1 MSENYSYG
9 TIPCPTNPCRIV
21 EVKILTTLNGGGSGG
36 GGSGFGSISQ
46 GIGAPVAAP
55 ANTSATA
62 LYIDTVTGTQ
72 YYWNTTTQAW
82 T

>member
-1 MSENYSYG
+1 MLN
-9 TIPCPTNPCRIV
+9 
-21 EVKILTTLNGGGSGG
+21 TLNGGGTGG

-46 GIGAPVAAP
+46 GDGAPVAAP

-62 LYIDTVTGTQ
+62 LYVDRLTGTQ
-72 YYWNTTTQAW
+72 YYWNTVTQAW